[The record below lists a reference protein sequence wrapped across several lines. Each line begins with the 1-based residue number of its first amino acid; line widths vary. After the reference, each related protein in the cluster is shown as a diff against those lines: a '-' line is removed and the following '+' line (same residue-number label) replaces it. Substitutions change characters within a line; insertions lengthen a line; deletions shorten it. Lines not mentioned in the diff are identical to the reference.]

1 VEIEILGMMEYT
13 TVTVTGQR
21 EAFVRVTYRT
31 ETGYTGSV
39 DVPKVE
45 FSEAKVKELIQKEIP
60 AGTELIGKKIKVGLT
75 KAKE

>member
-39 DVPKVE
+39 DVSKIE
-45 FSEAKVKELIQKEIP
+45 FSEAKVKELIAKEIP
-60 AGTELIGKKIKVGLT
+60 AGTELIGKKIKVGTT